1 MILVKKNLN
10 ISGNINVNAKNVIG
24 SYISNVTDS
33 TKLTLTTPITFGEN
47 SDHSIAYLFNK
58 SKFNNT
64 NFTELKSKGTQH
76 NTSIFA
82 LSENEINLGDKE
94 VSIKSEDSSKGFTG
108 IYLGENNK
116 LIGEKIKVLDK
127 ATGIYSKNN
136 NTSIFAL
143 SENEINLGD
152 KEVSIKSEDSSKGFT
167 GIYLGENNKLIG
179 EKIKVL
185 DKATGIYSKNNNTV
199 EIKNIEVDGQDT
211 VGIYSEKNTTL
222 KDINISSSKSAVG
235 IYGKEGKITFS
246 GNNILNLSNKGTGI
260 YLEEAS
266 LNEGNIKLVNKDT
279 PDKKR

>member
-1 MILVKKNLN
+1 MQ
-10 ISGNINVNAKNVIG
+10 KNVIG

-33 TKLTLTTPITFGEN
+33 TKLTLTTPITFGEKAN
-47 SDHSIAYLFNK
+47 HSIAYLFNK

-64 NFTELKSKGTQH
+64 SFTELKSKGTQH
-76 NTSIFA
+76 NT
-82 LSENEINLGDKE
+82 
-94 VSIKSEDSSKGFTG
+94 
-108 IYLGENNK
+108 Y
-116 LIGEKIKVLDK
+116 
-127 ATGIYSKNN
+127 
-136 NTSIFAL
+136 IFAL

-222 KDINISSSKSAVG
+222 NNINIFSKNSAVG
-235 IYGKEGKITFS
+235 IYGKDGKITFS
-246 GNNILNLSNKGTGI
+246 GDNTLNLSTKGTGI

-266 LNEGNIKLVNKDT
+266 LNDGNIKLVNNDT